1 MDNIWSDNKYINL
14 CINILL
20 FMMGINFLHYG
31 QLILPI
37 ICFLLFVDNRLKF
50 KVNNP
55 ITFVVLC
62 LFGVSFYA
70 FSYKLGFYSVMGFT
84 CPMAYYIGSNM
95 KHPSEDNI
103 KKIIYLFA
111 IAMGCHVILNSIY
124 EYIVHG
130 HHGFFMSS
138 SHYDFWTKEKISNT
152 STAINIDILFGCVYY
167 LFFHEKNKVLKIID
181 LVTFVLAM
189 FYLMVIGRR
198 TPVMMLFIVFAVS
211 FAYETIYLGNTSK
224 KLRKAFVS
232 LFAAAIIFVL
242 LVVTIYSLNIFNAR
256 DILNEYRII
265 GKFSKGFINDQRFEL
280 YFGSFKLMPQ
290 YIWGGQHIST
300 ILGEQVHDFWIDIYD
315 YAGIV
320 PCTIMIVY
328 SLIFLRDSIKVLK
341 NDKVN
346 QDFRILLIGVLT
358 CIVLQMFLEP
368 VMTGASLFLLASIII
383 HGLFERLNLN
393 EQ

>member
-1 MDNIWSDNKYINL
+1 
-14 CINILL
+14 
-20 FMMGINFLHYG
+20 MMGINFLHYG

-37 ICFLLFVDNRLKF
+37 ICFLLFVDNKLQF

-62 LFGVSFYA
+62 LFGISFYA

-95 KHPSEDNI
+95 KHPSEGNI

-130 HHGFFMSS
+130 HHGFFMSTT
-138 SHYDFWTKEKISNT
+138 HYDFWTKEKIANT
-152 STAINIDILFGCVYY
+152 ATAVNADLIIGCLYY
-167 LFFHEKNKVLKIID
+167 LVFHEKNKALKLSGVIIF
-181 LVTFVLAM
+181 LISM
-189 FYLMVIGRR
+189 FYLVVIGRR
-198 TPVMMLFIVFAVS
+198 TPVILIAVAFVASFFYESFILQS
-211 FAYETIYLGNTSK
+211 GSK
-224 KLRKAFVS
+224 KLKKAFMLIAGGALLSV
-232 LFAAAIIFVL
+232 VL
-242 LVVTIYSLNIFNAR
+242 LIFAYSFNIFGAKT
-256 DILNEYRII
+256 ILSEYHII
-265 GKFSKGFINDQRFEL
+265 QKFSKGFINDQRFEL

-290 YIWGGQHIST
+290 YLWGGQHIST

-320 PCTIMIVY
+320 PFVIMIIY
-328 SLIFLRDSIKVLK
+328 SIIYLRNTIKFYKSRNVSNDLKIFLL
-341 NDKVN
+341 
-346 QDFRILLIGVLT
+346 GVLI
-358 CIVLQMFLEP
+358 CIIMQMFFEP
-368 VMTGASLFLLASIII
+368 IMTGSSLFLIIAIII
-383 HGLFERLNLN
+383 NALFERLVLN